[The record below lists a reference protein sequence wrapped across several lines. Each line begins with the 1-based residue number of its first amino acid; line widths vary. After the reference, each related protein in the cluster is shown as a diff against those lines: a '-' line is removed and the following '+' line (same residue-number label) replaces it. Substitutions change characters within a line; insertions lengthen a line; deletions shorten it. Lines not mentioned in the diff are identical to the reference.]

1 MAATGTNVRS
11 WGRCRF
17 SLKVTFKLF
26 HKYEIKL
33 EGPDGLPP
41 PPPFAGMT
49 RYLPASES
57 WGGGGRQVMKL
68 SDDESLREIIEGW

>member
-49 RYLPASES
+49 CYLPASEK
-57 WGGGGRQVMKL
+57 GRGQGMKL
-68 SDDESLREIIEGW
+68 WDDESLRKMIDER